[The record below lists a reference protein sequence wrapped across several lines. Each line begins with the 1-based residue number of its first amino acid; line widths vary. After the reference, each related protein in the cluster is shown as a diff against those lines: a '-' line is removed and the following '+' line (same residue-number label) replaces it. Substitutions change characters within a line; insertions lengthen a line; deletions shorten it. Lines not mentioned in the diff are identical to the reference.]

1 MKRIVLFTVL
11 VAFLVT
17 GLVSAQEPAP
27 KIVAPKLR
35 HDFGVVFE
43 RDKYEYSFPVRNQ
56 GKADLVIDKV
66 DPG

>member
-1 MKRIVLFTVL
+1 MLL
-11 VAFLVT
+11 AFLVT
-17 GLVSAQEPAP
+17 GRVIAQEPAA

-56 GKADLVIDKV
+56 GNADLVIDKV

>member
-1 MKRIVLFTVL
+1 VKRIVLFAVL
-11 VAFLVT
+11 VAFLAT

-43 RDKYEYSFPVRNQ
+43 RENYEYSFPVRNQ

-66 DPG
+66 EPG

>member
-1 MKRIVLFTVL
+1 MKRMVLFAVL

-27 KIVAPKLR
+27 KIVAPKMR

-43 RDKYEYSFPVRNQ
+43 REAYEYAFPVRNQ
-56 GKADLVIDKV
+56 GNADLIIDKV
-66 DPG
+66 EPG